1 MDEKRLLMMNIASNI
16 LSCYY
21 ANKVCYCVVNQK
33 EPDSASKEELLK
45 RVISMFEN
53 LSTTYLG
60 DIKNIAE
67 GAK

>member
-1 MDEKRLLMMNIASNI
+1 MDDNRLLMMNIASNL

-21 ANKVCYCVVNQK
+21 SNKVCYCVVNNK
-33 EPDSASKEELLK
+33 EPDPAAKEDLLK

-53 LSTTYLG
+53 LSTSYLD

>member
-1 MDEKRLLMMNIASNI
+1 MDENRLLMMNIASNL

-21 ANKVCYCVVNQK
+21 ANKVYYCVINNK
-33 EPDSASKEELLK
+33 EPDPAEKEDLLK

-53 LSTTYLG
+53 LSTSYLD